1 MTASSDTPSVGGPA
15 QVRGPAMG
23 TRLRRAAGRAT
34 PLLLLAPALALLA
47 WLMVVPAAD
56 AVRLAFTDWDGF
68 SDPQWI
74 GLDNFK
80 DLLSDDRFTQA
91 LTNNLII
98 IATLP
103 IWIAV
108 PYALAWGLHGKIW
121 GWRFFRFTFF
131 LPVVLSPVVI
141 GVYYAMFLDPQGP
154 LNGLLRTIGL
164 GGLAR
169 EWLNDPGLALPVVI
183 VILIWWTF
191 GIGVLIFLS
200 ALSNLDRELEDAA
213 RVDGAS
219 RSQIQRHV
227 IFWQMRPVIQ
237 FWAII
242 IVILS
247 FTAFFPLIYTLTRG
261 GPGFAT
267 ATVDFYLYQEA
278 FGNGN
283 LAYASAVAI
292 ALVVVMGA
300 VSGLAVLLLRGRR
313 KGIR

>member
-1 MTASSDTPSVGGPA
+1 MAAPLDTQSVGGPA
-15 QVRGPAMG
+15 QVRGPAVG
-23 TRLRRAAGRAT
+23 TRLRRAAARAT
-34 PLLLLAPALALLA
+34 PLFLLAPALALLV
-47 WLMVVPAAD
+47 WLLVLPTVE

-68 SDPQWI
+68 TDPEWI
-74 GLDNFK
+74 GLGNFT

-91 LTNNLII
+91 LKHNLII
-98 IATLP
+98 IAVLP

-108 PYALAWGLHGKIW
+108 PYSLAWGLHRKIW
-121 GWRFFRFTFF
+121 GWSFFRFAFF
-131 LPVVLSPVVI
+131 LPVVLSPVVL
-141 GVYYAMFLDPQGP
+141 GVYYGMFLGPDGP
-154 LNGLLRTIGL
+154 LNSLLRATGL
-164 GGLAR
+164 GALAR
-169 EWLNDPGLALPVVI
+169 EWTNEPGIALPVVI
-183 VILIWWTF
+183 VIAIWWTL

-200 ALSNLDRELEDAA
+200 ALSNLDGELEDAA

-219 RSQIQRHV
+219 RWQIQRHV
-227 IFWQMRPVIQ
+227 VFSQMRPVIQ

-247 FTAFFPLIYTLTRG
+247 FTAFFPLIYTLTDG

-283 LAYASAVAI
+283 LGYASAVAV
-292 ALVVVMGA
+292 ALVVIIGA
-300 VSGLAVLLLRGRR
+300 VSGIALALLRGRR

>member
-1 MTASSDTPSVGGPA
+1 
-15 QVRGPAMG
+15 
-23 TRLRRAAGRAT
+23 
-34 PLLLLAPALALLA
+34 
-47 WLMVVPAAD
+47 MVFPAAD

-68 SDPQWI
+68 SDPKWI

-91 LTNNLII
+91 LTHNLII
-98 IATLP
+98 IAVLP

-108 PYALAWGLHGKIW
+108 PYSLAWGLHRKIP
-121 GWRFFRFTFF
+121 GWRFFRFAFF

-141 GVYYAMFLDPQGP
+141 GVYYGMFLDPNGP
-154 LNGLLRTIGL
+154 FNGLLRAIGL

-169 EWLNDPGLALPVVI
+169 EWTNEPGIALPVVI
-183 VILIWWTF
+183 VIVIWWTL

-200 ALSNLDRELEDAA
+200 ALSNLDGELEDAA

-219 RSQIQRHV
+219 RWQIQRHV

-247 FTAFFPLIYTLTRG
+247 FTSFFPLIYTLTEG

-278 FGNGN
+278 FDNGN
-283 LAYASAVAI
+283 LGYASAVAV
-292 ALVVVMGA
+292 ALVVVIGS
-300 VSGLAVLLLRGRR
+300 VSGLAVALLRGRR
-313 KGIR
+313 KAIR